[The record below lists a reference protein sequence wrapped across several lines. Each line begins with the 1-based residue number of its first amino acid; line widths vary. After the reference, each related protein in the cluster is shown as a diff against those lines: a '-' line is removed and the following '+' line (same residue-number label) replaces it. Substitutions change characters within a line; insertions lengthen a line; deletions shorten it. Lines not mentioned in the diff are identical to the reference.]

1 MQLNLQFQA
10 LYIQRCNNDHDGN
23 GVDDDDSDGDG
34 DRGDDDI
41 RLKMRDGSAW
51 LTPQLTFCLDEL
63 SSWERC
69 PLTEVKLHNIK
80 KTGNEK

>member
-1 MQLNLQFQA
+1 MSIKFILSTLMQLNLQFQA

-34 DRGDDDI
+34 DRGDDDDDGDDDI

-63 SSWERC
+63 SS
-69 PLTEVKLHNIK
+69 
-80 KTGNEK
+80 

>member
-1 MQLNLQFQA
+1 MSIKFILSTLMQLNLQFQA

-63 SSWERC
+63 SS
-69 PLTEVKLHNIK
+69 
-80 KTGNEK
+80 